1 MATTCN
7 VMAAAGVRSS
17 SAQMRAQPAR
27 SAHLLMLA
35 PKRVASRQAVR
46 VFASGN
52 GTALA
57 VKEAQ
62 GKSIDKVEKQ
72 YLSERAAQVN
82 KHFETALGKLG
93 AMGMWGCSTCW
104 WDVLVCQP
112 KVQNRSTAP
121 KIIANRA
128 ETLQLGW
135 VATGVAR
142 RSSHTPW
149 LEVLEGAVS

>member
-1 MATTCN
+1 MRVSKGESTTPTLQPSNADLTSPISSLVDLFSLLLRLRAHSTTMATTCN

-27 SAHLLMLA
+27 SANLLMLA
-35 PKRVASRQAVR
+35 PKRVASRQSVR

-62 GKSIDKVEKQ
+62 AKSIDKVEKQ
-72 YLSERAAQVN
+72 YLSERASQIN

-93 AMGMWGCSTCW
+93 GHGGMSR
-104 WDVLVCQP
+104 L
-112 KVQNRSTAP
+112 
-121 KIIANRA
+121 
-128 ETLQLGW
+128 
-135 VATGVAR
+135 
-142 RSSHTPW
+142 
-149 LEVLEGAVS
+149 